1 MKDTTTAETITLL
14 KVLGASIKENETKT
28 QTIIDGI
35 KASSAQWLIGESIKQ
50 LEKEIDDAD
59 LVLSIARHCERISKR
74 GGDHAKEYKRLA
86 QHLKK
91 SAGHLRALE
100 EERTKKT

>member
-1 MKDTTTAETITLL
+1 MRDTTKAELIELL
-14 KVLGASIKENETKT
+14 KVLGASIQEDKTKAT
-28 QTIIDGI
+28 TIIDGI

-50 LEKEIDDAD
+50 LGKEIDDAD

-100 EERTKKT
+100 EERTKTT